1 MYICI
6 WILRTLIEPLRKLLN
21 KEYIMHMQKNCC
33 SMNCAMHI
41 SMSQKMYPINKSQHG
56 LNTPWKLWSFRT
68 RLSHSRK
75 ESWDTNETV
84 PRLFVTDSQADRDF
98 MQILISLTKAEKR
111 TIMDTL
117 FVASTYWAQSVT
129 GWRSFR
135 TFFFFSA
142 VPYTRSL
149 FLTTSLARSVR
160 FPIFSLSFFPILP
173 SWQLVEHIWPV
184 ISKMSNKIMHRT
196 SVRVPRS
203 HEIKVA

>member
-41 SMSQKMYPINKSQHG
+41 SISQKIYPINKSQHG

-84 PRLFVTDSQADRDF
+84 PFICHGFSSRSWFYANIDFPDKSRKKNYNGHFIRRIYILSTKRDW
-98 MQILISLTKAEKR
+98 LTVISC
-111 TIMDTL
+111 
-117 FVASTYWAQSVT
+117 
-129 GWRSFR
+129 
-135 TFFFFSA
+135 FFFLFRCPLHALPFSNHLSRSLC
-142 VPYTRSL
+142 PFSYFLSL
-149 FLTTSLARSVR
+149 FLSDFTELTVGWAHLACN
-160 FPIFSLSFFPILP
+160 F
-173 SWQLVEHIWPV
+173 QNVE
-184 ISKMSNKIMHRT
+184 
-196 SVRVPRS
+196 
-203 HEIKVA
+203 